1 MQTHH
6 SWQPV
11 HLGKICNWRSEVLL
25 ATNSLEKLLN
35 GFYKSDR
42 INDPEEAAGVH
53 KSLQGSVSASEEF
66 LLQLEYDVGY
76 VTKNE

>member
-1 MQTHH
+1 M
-6 SWQPV
+6 
-11 HLGKICNWRSEVLL
+11 
-25 ATNSLEKLLN
+25 N

-53 KSLQGSVSASEEF
+53 KSLQGSVSASEES

>member
-1 MQTHH
+1 M
-6 SWQPV
+6 
-11 HLGKICNWRSEVLL
+11 
-25 ATNSLEKLLN
+25 N

-53 KSLQGSVSASEEF
+53 KSLQGSVSASKEF